1 MIFSIAGENDEVIET
16 DNYIL
21 TEDINA
27 VTVTRN
33 L

>member
-1 MIFSIAGENDEVIET
+1 MIFSISGENDEVIET

-27 VTVTRN
+27 VTVT
-33 L
+33 LDL